1 MTSGQ
6 IDKDEDI
13 EFNKDGETQENSIH
27 QQTRKSQTFIQG
39 PLIQM
44 HSQNLKD
51 RIIPVL

>member
-6 IDKDEDI
+6 IDKDEYI

-27 QQTRKSQTFIQG
+27 QETHKAQTFVQG

-44 HSQNLKD
+44 HT
-51 RIIPVL
+51 